1 MRGEGR
7 LSTGV
12 RGRPEGQLASSYDG
26 LIALG
31 DLCDGLISDL
41 SMTAPPKVIGR
52 IIAIIVARKSDKD
65 LEYREIELMSGM

>member
-41 SMTAPPKVIGR
+41 SMTAPPKAGR
-52 IIAIIVARKSDKD
+52 EGYERICPLD
-65 LEYREIELMSGM
+65 LRAG